1 MSKTKCPLCKPFY
14 ASLNYGFRQLIGLTL
29 TISDVLL
36 SFKYVDD
43 FAYLLHKVV
52 LPENFGPLARTQP
65 KVIILSLSFFNNSIF
80 CINRLLPC
88 HFFGC
93 SIFKI
98 QSNSVF

>member
-1 MSKTKCPLCKPFY
+1 MPKTKCPICKPFD
-14 ASLNYGFRQLIGLTL
+14 ASQNYDFRQLIGLAL

-43 FAYLLHKVV
+43 FAYLFQKVV
-52 LPENFGPLARTQP
+52 LPENLGLLARTQP

-88 HFFGC
+88 HFFGY

-98 QSNSVF
+98 QSNSMI

>member
-1 MSKTKCPLCKPFY
+1 MSKTKCSICKPFY
-14 ASLNYGFRQLIGLTL
+14 ASLNYGFRQLIGLAL

-65 KVIILSLSFFNNSIF
+65 KVIILSLSFLI
-80 CINRLLPC
+80 IQ
-88 HFFGC
+88 FF
-93 SIFKI
+93 
-98 QSNSVF
+98 V